1 MPRPKLTW
9 RGPADG
15 PPERWPAR
23 YAPLAFLAAFGA
35 AFVATWLMF
44 AGAAT
49 AGNNVRGGNQTI
61 TIASLVAQDTAF
73 IVVALLFAFRTWPIS
88 LRDLGLTRL
97 PWRTAVGWTIAAT
110 ALWYAFSVLYALL
123 ITPGG
128 EQDTLDAVG
137 ADRGTA
143 LLVLATVL
151 LVLVAPFAE
160 EIFFRGLCYRAL
172 RNRFSRWSAAAI
184 IGGVFGAIHYT
195 GPDTLPLLVPLA
207 VLGALFCLLY
217 ERTGS
222 LYPSI
227 ALHIVNNAIALGA
240 TADGAEAPFVAAVTA
255 VLGLAACLA
264 FGVAR
269 AQRI

>member
-1 MPRPKLTW
+1 MPRPEVKW
-9 RGPADG
+9 QGPVDG

-23 YAPLAFLAAFGA
+23 YAPLAFFAAFGT
-35 AFVATWLMF
+35 AFTATWLMF
-44 AGAAT
+44 AGAAV
-49 AGNNVRGGNQTI
+49 AGNDVRGGNQTI

-73 IVVALLFAFRTWPIS
+73 IVVALLFAFRRWPTS

-97 PWRTAVGWTIAAT
+97 PWRTAVGWTVT
-110 ALWYAFSVLYALL
+110 AIVGWYAFAVLYALL
-123 ITPGG
+123 LTPGG
-128 EQDTLDAVG
+128 EQDTLDAIG
-137 ADRGTA
+137 ANRATG

-151 LVLVAPFAE
+151 IVLVAPFAE

-184 IGGVFGAIHYT
+184 VGGVFGAIHYT

-222 LYPSI
+222 LYPAI

-240 TADGAEAPFVAAVTA
+240 TAEGAEAPFVAAIIA
-255 VLGLAACLA
+255 MLGLTGCLA
-264 FGVAR
+264 FGVSR
-269 AQRI
+269 PLRT

>member
-1 MPRPKLTW
+1 MPRPEVRW
-9 RGPADG
+9 RGTVDG

-44 AGAAT
+44 AGAAV

-73 IVVALLFAFRTWPIS
+73 IVVALLFAFRTWPTS

-97 PWRTAVGWTIAAT
+97 AWRTAVGWTVAAIT
-110 ALWYAFSVLYALL
+110 AWYAFAFLYALL
-123 ITPGG
+123 VTPNG
-128 EQDTLDAVG
+128 EQETLDAIG
-137 ADRGTA
+137 ADRGTG

-151 LVLVAPFAE
+151 IVLVAPFAE

-184 IGGVFGAIHYT
+184 VGGVFGAIHYT
-195 GPDTLPLLVPLA
+195 SPDTLPLLVPLA

-227 ALHIVNNAIALGA
+227 ALHIVNNAIAL
-240 TADGAEAPFVAAVTA
+240 AVTA
-255 VLGLAACLA
+255 DSAAAPIVAAMIASLGLAACLT
-264 FGVAR
+264 FGVVR
-269 AQRI
+269 PLRS